1 MTQSYNATRGK
12 GPPVNAI
19 TTRMAMF
26 QSRREQWRDARGF
39 VDVFCEEANVPKDA
53 CLKCRLV
60 LEELFLNTVKHG
72 HRGGSD
78 APVWITLSA
87 SGGEVS
93 LTYEDFAGP
102 FNPFARA
109 TREML
114 EALADTRREGG
125 LGVLLAHGLTATA
138 DYAYVFGRNRIRL
151 TLA

>member
-1 MTQSYNATRGK
+1 MNL
-12 GPPVNAI
+12 V
-19 TTRMAMF
+19 TTRMGMF
-26 QSRREQWRDARGF
+26 PSRLEHWKRARAFVEGFCGSAHIERDR
-39 VDVFCEEANVPKDA
+39 
-53 CLKCRLV
+53 CLKANLV

-87 SGGEVS
+87 AGGEVS
-93 LTYEDFAGP
+93 LTYEDFASP
-102 FNPFARA
+102 FNPFSTA

-138 DYAYVFGRNRIRL
+138 DYAYVFGRNRIRV